1 MTRPRHQLSILAG
14 VLLSGYWLVWCA
26 SGQTREAGAAEKA
39 GLPAGDSPLAAAT
52 ASAESTIGRD
62 VSAAAVRRME
72 YEAETR
78 QLGMIAACC
87 FALLTWCV
95 IIAKMNRGFGT
106 NNLRVFGIALVTTFS
121 TFLGL
126 LNEAALTATVWL
138 LGAVAGYLF
147 GVRGESAKQQG

>member
-1 MTRPRHQLSILAG
+1 
-14 VLLSGYWLVWCA
+14 
-26 SGQTREAGAAEKA
+26 
-39 GLPAGDSPLAAAT
+39 LPAGKSPIAAVTAT
-52 ASAESTIGRD
+52 AESTIGRD
-62 VSAAAVRRME
+62 VSAAAVRRTE

-78 QLGMIAACC
+78 RLGMIAACC

-126 LNEAALTATVWL
+126 LNEAALTATVGL

-147 GVRGESAKQQG
+147 GVRGESPQQQG